1 MKKLLLALMLTL
13 TISAQAEFR
22 QKMNIKYKKEYGWSK
37 YYYVDVNVMTGFEL
51 NQATRT
57 YDYNSYST
65 YAVVFWGQGK
75 ATVMKITSYIACGY
89 EATPS
94 CISYYSSLKGLDQD
108 GDEWY
113 LCLTDYCY

>member
-13 TISAQAEFR
+13 TISSQAEFR

-51 NQATRT
+51 NQATQT
-57 YDYNSYST
+57 YNYNSYST
-65 YAVVFWGQGK
+65 YAVVFWGQGQ
-75 ATVMKITSYIACGY
+75 ATVIKISSYVACGY
-89 EATPS
+89 EVSPS
-94 CISYYSSLKGLDQD
+94 CIAYSSYLEGLDQD
-108 GDEWY
+108 GDKWY